1 MSPRRAPR
9 ARSAPDDAM
18 TARPKRYL
26 SYGRQLIE
34 DDDIAAVAAVM
45 RGDWLSGG
53 PAVSDF
59 EQQLCRRLGV
69 RHAIACANGTAALHM
84 AVTAAGLGPGGS
96 AIVPSMT
103 FMATANVVR
112 HTGAEV
118 IFADVHPDTG
128 LMQTRHLQ
136 DALDR
141 AERAS
146 QKPSVVIPV
155 HLNGQ
160 CVDMQ
165 ALSALAGARGL
176 KIITDCCHALGSAYG
191 AEQALA
197 GDCRYEQMGAFSFHP
212 VKTVTMGEG
221 GAVTTNDAAL
231 AEKLFRLRNHDIVT
245 DPAQFRRTEQGLDAA
260 GQANP
265 WYHEMH
271 LPAWNYRASSL
282 HCALGSSQ
290 LSKLDR
296 FIERRRTMV
305 ALYDQLLKPLA
316 PAVRPLARAPDNRP
330 GWHLYVVHID
340 YALAGIGRA
349 ELMRRLREEEN
360 IGTQVHY
367 LPVHRQPY
375 YHARYG
381 AQALPGAD
389 RYYDR
394 ALSLPLFVSM
404 SDDDVHRV
412 VRALS
417 GVIGSRRG

>member
-1 MSPRRAPR
+1 
-9 ARSAPDDAM
+9 M
-18 TARPKRYL
+18 TAPPQTYL
-26 SYGRQLIE
+26 SYGRQVIE
-34 DDDIAAVAAVM
+34 EDDIAAVAAVM

-59 EQQLCRRLGV
+59 EQHLCRRLGV

-84 AVTAAGLGPGGS
+84 AATAAGLGPGGS
-96 AIVPSMT
+96 AVVPSMT

-118 IFADVHPDTG
+118 IFADVDPDTG
-128 LMQTRHLQ
+128 LMQASHLQ
-136 DALDR
+136 DALNR
-141 AERAS
+141 AERAG
-146 QKPSVVIPV
+146 QKPSVVMPV

-160 CVDMQ
+160 CVDMP
-165 ALSALAGARGL
+165 ALAPLTRAHGL
-176 KIITDCCHALGSAYG
+176 TIITDCCHALGSVYG
-191 AEQALA
+191 AGPERATA
-197 GDCRYEQMGAFSFHP
+197 GDCRHEQMGAFSFHP

-231 AEKLFRLRNHDIVT
+231 AEKLFRLRNHDIIT
-245 DPAQFRRTEQGLDAA
+245 NPAQFIRKEQGVGPG

-290 LSKLDR
+290 LGKLDR
-296 FIERRRTMV
+296 FIERRREMV
-305 ALYDQLLKPLA
+305 ALYDRLLEPLA
-316 PAVRPLARAPDNRP
+316 PALRPLARVPDNRP

-340 YALAGIGRA
+340 FELAGIGRGQ
-349 ELMRRLREEEN
+349 LMRRLREEEN

-375 YHARYG
+375 YHARYR

-417 GVIGSRRG
+417 RLIGSGGR